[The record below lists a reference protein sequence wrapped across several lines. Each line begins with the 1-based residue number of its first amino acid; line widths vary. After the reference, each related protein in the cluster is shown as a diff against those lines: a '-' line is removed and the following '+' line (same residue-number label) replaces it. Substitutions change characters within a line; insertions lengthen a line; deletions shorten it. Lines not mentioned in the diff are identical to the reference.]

1 MRAHERKLGLPLLE
15 ALVGVR
21 VVVDFLAAPL
31 LPVAA
36 QDDDRAPEREAARN
50 LALERL
56 ELVRVDAQR
65 KLAHTLVQAHA
76 RSRRRRSRRLR
87 SSTSSVKPTLM

>member
-31 LPVAA
+31 VPVAA

-50 LALERL
+50 LAL
-56 ELVRVDAQR
+56 
-65 KLAHTLVQAHA
+65 
-76 RSRRRRSRRLR
+76 
-87 SSTSSVKPTLM
+87 